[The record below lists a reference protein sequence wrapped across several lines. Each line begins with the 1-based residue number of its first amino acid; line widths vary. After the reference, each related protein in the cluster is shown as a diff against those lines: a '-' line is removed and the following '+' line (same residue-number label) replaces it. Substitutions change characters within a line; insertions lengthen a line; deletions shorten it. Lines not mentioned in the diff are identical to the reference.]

1 MKVEVKIDKDVK
13 ETTVIILANELDED
27 ILELERNIAS
37 LKQDQIVGYVGYRVA
52 SINQEDIIR
61 TYACSGNVYIVTKE
75 QEFKT
80 KETLGELEEKL
91 DKQSFLRIS
100 RSDIN
105 NLKHVKN
112 FDLSF
117 TGTISVHLVNGDT
130 VYVSR
135 RKLKDVKNYLGM

>member
-1 MKVEVKIDKDVK
+1 M
-13 ETTVIILANELDED
+13 
-27 ILELERNIAS
+27 
-37 LKQDQIVGYVGYRVA
+37 
-52 SINQEDIIR
+52 
-61 TYACSGNVYIVTKE
+61 
-75 QEFKT
+75 
-80 KETLGELEEKL
+80 GELEEKL

-100 RSDIN
+100 RSDII